1 MFVICI
7 IIRWLEPANLFVMV
21 LVKTLWAVG
30 AFNPRNKRVPRVLAC
45 KITIESIENE
55 AEPVYRN

>member
-1 MFVICI
+1 M
-7 IIRWLEPANLFVMV
+7 MV
-21 LVKTLWAVG
+21 SVKTLWAT
-30 AFNPRNKRVPRVLAC
+30 FYSRNRRVPRVLAC